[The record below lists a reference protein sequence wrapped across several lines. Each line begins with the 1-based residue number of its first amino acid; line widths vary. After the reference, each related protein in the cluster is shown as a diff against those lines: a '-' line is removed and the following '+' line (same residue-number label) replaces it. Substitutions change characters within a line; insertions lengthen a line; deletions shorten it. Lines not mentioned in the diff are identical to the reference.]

1 MQGIRAPR
9 AAPSASSLQPAVVYP
24 PSLPPLRLR
33 PLPATPAL
41 GSMQH
46 DKAGAPALEPAQ
58 PQAAQ
63 GGDTA
68 AAHAAAAAS
77 QAARSAPLE
86 PILRALQ
93 LLGSR
98 ADEERVGDR
107 QPASH
112 QPRRPAA
119 LPPLPPHLLPVN
131 RTPFPGSSP
140 SSPAVCTATVTTGR
154 PSSMGRQP
162 AAHSPGTG
170 PLPMALAAGSA
181 GSAPG
186 QGGAEPSGSS
196 PPPAPPLP
204 VRLAAAAPLQIVT
217 AQQLRVLPWQPHSQ
231 QLQQPQP
238 HSTPPQRRQPAR
250 RQQQA
255 APAAQPGPRAELEQA
270 NQLPLQFGHQPGQQQ
285 QDGQQGAA
293 VARPAWDACS
303 AAASPT
309 GWQRAAPA
317 RLAPGKVLMARATPN
332 GSVVK
337 PLFAAQQANAP
348 FRYVFGEHLQY
359 NPLASGTRERSHMP
373 TSLAALQEHGTQHSF
388 PRNLPRPAITPQSP
402 PGLPLA
408 PQSNQRRL
416 GEPHRPASPPLPP
429 PRPMLAAR
437 CSRGWRGSPAS
448 LPPPRRRPQGS
459 QIVQRGR
466 AASARGPK
474 RRPSGEATQRP
485 LRARRA
491 LTKLRWRRLP
501 SHR

>member
-1 MQGIRAPR
+1 
-9 AAPSASSLQPAVVYP
+9 V
-24 PSLPPLRLR
+24 
-33 PLPATPAL
+33 
-41 GSMQH
+41 
-46 DKAGAPALEPAQ
+46 LEPAE
-58 PQAAQ
+58 PQVAR

-68 AAHAAAAAS
+68 AAHASAAAS

-86 PILRALQ
+86 PILRTLQ

-98 ADEERVGDR
+98 ANEERVGDR

-140 SSPAVCTATVTTGR
+140 RSPAVRAATVTTGR
-154 PSSMGRQP
+154 PSSKGRQP

-186 QGGAEPSGSS
+186 QGAAQLSGSS
-196 PPPAPPLP
+196 PPPRLP
-204 VRLAAAAPLQIVT
+204 QPGRLAAAAPLQIVT
-217 AQQLRVLPWQPHSQ
+217 AQQLEMLSWHPRSQ
-231 QLQQPQP
+231 QLQQPEP
-238 HSTPPQRRQPAR
+238 HITLPRR

-255 APAAQPGPRAELEQA
+255 APAAQPGPRAELEQV
-270 NQLPLQFGHQPGQQQ
+270 NQLPLQFEHQPGQQQ
-285 QDGQQGAA
+285 QDGQQGVA

-317 RLAPGKVLMARATPN
+317 RLAPGKVLMARATPT

-359 NPLASGTRERSHMP
+359 NPLASGTWGNHTCPPVWPPFKSMAHSTASRETCRVQQSPLSRPPACLSPRRATRGGWGSLIAQRRHPSHLPGLCSLQGAAGDGGGARPACLPRGGGRRGHRSR
-373 TSLAALQEHGTQHSF
+373 SKGRRQALAAPKGGQ
-388 PRNLPRPAITPQSP
+388 
-402 PGLPLA
+402 
-408 PQSNQRRL
+408 
-416 GEPHRPASPPLPP
+416 
-429 PRPMLAAR
+429 AAR
-437 CSRGWRGSPAS
+437 RRSGRCGRG
-448 LPPPRRRPQGS
+448 
-459 QIVQRGR
+459 GR
-466 AASARGPK
+466 
-474 RRPSGEATQRP
+474 
-485 LRARRA
+485 
-491 LTKLRWRRLP
+491 
-501 SHR
+501 